1 LQFNALKLKVPT
13 GQLLKTL
20 VYGDDD

>member
-1 LQFNALKLKVPT
+1 LQFDAQKLKVPT